1 MAAGCVRTGD
11 LGRPSASAVRA
22 ESPLYRSA
30 ATEPLE
36 RSLPLTD
43 LERELRDRAWAFVD
57 PQNAGP
63 PPPWQALLAALDRT
77 GEAGRDN
84 RVGYGDALLG
94 RPFASSGARYARLVE
109 DIEAD
114 DVRFGPL
121 LDVARRVAA
130 ADRARAGAMAAFLA
144 PAAEERRLGAARIN
158 ENRQLVL
165 AVRRALLVRAAA
177 YRATLERLVVVTPD
191 RAAVEAERSLVRFER
206 NIRDAYSAG

>member
-1 MAAGCVRTGD
+1 MAAGCVSTGD

-22 ESPLYRSA
+22 HSPLYQSA

-63 PPPWQALLAALDRT
+63 PPPWQVLLTALD
-77 GEAGRDN
+77 GESGRDN
-84 RVGYGDALLG
+84 RVGYGDALLR
-94 RPFASSGARYARLVE
+94 RPFASAGARYARLVE

-121 LDVARRVAA
+121 LEVAHRIAD
-130 ADRARAGAMAAFLA
+130 ADRARAGAIAVFAA
-144 PAAEERRLGAARIN
+144 PAAEERRLGAARID

-165 AVRRALLVRAAA
+165 AVRRALLARAAA
-177 YRATLERLVVVTPD
+177 YRAALERLVVATPD
-191 RAAVEAERSLVRFER
+191 RAAVGAERSLMRFER
-206 NIRDAYSAG
+206 DIRDAYSAG